1 MRSKT
6 AKIKLNSDIQNPHT
20 LVMNANFLIG
30 KHLISQHHTQK
41 VTQKAGHI

>member
-1 MRSKT
+1 MKSKT

-20 LVMNANFLIG
+20 LVMNANFSIG

-41 VTQKAGHI
+41 VTQKTGHT